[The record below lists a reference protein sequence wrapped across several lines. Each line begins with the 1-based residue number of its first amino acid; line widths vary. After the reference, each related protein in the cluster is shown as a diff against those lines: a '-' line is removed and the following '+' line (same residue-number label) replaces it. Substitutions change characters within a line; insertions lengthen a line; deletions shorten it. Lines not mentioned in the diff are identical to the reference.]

1 MLVVLSFFL
10 FILKFSLSLDRVVV
24 VVLLCE
30 NKFQVVSFQVQS
42 DQEVGCILITRET
55 SEVSHSR
62 RDHEEGFTLVAAQD
76 DVAFTAILL
85 FVLQHIFQFHIAESR
100 QKSRSDLAA

>member
-1 MLVVLSFFL
+1 MY
-10 FILKFSLSLDRVVV
+10 LDHPRNV
-24 VVLLCE
+24 
-30 NKFQVVSFQVQS
+30 
-42 DQEVGCILITRET
+42 
-55 SEVSHSR
+55 SEVSLHGH